1 MSEGEH
7 RQRENEEVHSA
18 LWLDSTRGS
27 LRVGSAPVPTPGP
40 GDVIVRARA
49 VAVNPIDGLGGVARR
64 VVLPWLHYPAV
75 LGSDVA
81 GEVVAIGSSVQG
93 MTIGDRVVGYAV
105 GVEKNRNN
113 PAEGAFQSHVALMA
127 RMCSVLPDAISFEA
141 AAVLPLALTTAAA
154 GLFEKDQLD
163 LVLPTA
169 KPTEPTAK
177 PTEQGQTVVIFGG
190 ATSVGMNAIQLA
202 RNAGYDVIATAST
215 RNFEFLQSLGDG
227 ALVDYHDSDVIEKI
241 NRHLDG
247 RHLAGILALANG
259 SLSQAIAVAISTVGP
274 ATKRIAS
281 AHPTPVTRIR
291 GALARRHGVHVSAIW
306 GGTPKDTPV
315 GPAIWNAFL
324 PSALAEQR
332 YKPAPTALVI
342 GHGLAVIP
350 DALARIRTGVSA
362 QKIVVTL

>member
-1 MSEGEH
+1 
-7 RQRENEEVHSA
+7 
-18 LWLDSTRGS
+18 
-27 LRVGSAPVPTPGP
+27 
-40 GDVIVRARA
+40 
-49 VAVNPIDGLGGVARR
+49 
-64 VVLPWLHYPAV
+64 
-75 LGSDVA
+75 
-81 GEVVAIGSSVQG
+81 
-93 MTIGDRVVGYAV
+93 
-105 GVEKNRNN
+105 
-113 PAEGAFQSHVALMA
+113 
-127 RMCSVLPDAISFEA
+127 MCSALPDAISFEA

-163 LVLPTA
+163 LVL
-169 KPTEPTAK
+169 PTAK

-281 AHPTPVTRIR
+281 AHPTLVTRIR

-324 PSALAEQR
+324 HERPRRAAL
-332 YKPAPTALVI
+332 
-342 GHGLAVIP
+342 
-350 DALARIRTGVSA
+350 
-362 QKIVVTL
+362 